1 MQTDIVLETKT
12 ELKTVDAKYYSA
24 KRLTLLPVGGDISK
38 HFFYQKAIESFLKS
52 EGKAKPAI
60 SSIFAFPSNDT
71 QHHIAGT
78 IFTFAPNNW
87 RHSTKEVALLGSE
100 IAVQNLTSHS

>member
-24 KRLTLLPVGGDISK
+24 KTADTPPSWGDISK

-60 SSIFAFPSNDT
+60 SSIFAFPSK
-71 QHHIAGT
+71 AGQGNLCEL
-78 IFTFAPNNW
+78 AKSN
-87 RHSTKEVALLGSE
+87 E
-100 IAVQNLTSHS
+100 IL